1 MLKRRL
7 KASEYKYSRQLS
19 VVSRQFRRLF
29 TNDYRLSAVLL
40 LFTIHCSLFT
50 FSCASKRIELP
61 DYEGADIKKIITE
74 RSSIKGVNATFHVE
88 FEKTDSTIAGDAAL
102 TLTERTLDLRIYSM
116 GFLMAEIKETDG
128 IIKSAPPSDRNKNI
142 ILVEGL
148 RSSMLWWLIK
158 DYEIEEQN
166 GNYHIRN
173 SSRKIVID
181 KKTMLPVSQTIELD
195 SGKELRI
202 SYEEPANSNGFWYP
216 SRMKIELSKYV
227 VKLQIK
233 SISSIPHSAQGQQ
246 QQP

>member
-1 MLKRRL
+1 MLFCP
-7 KASEYKYSRQLS
+7 YYP
-19 VVSRQFRRLF
+19 
-29 TNDYRLSAVLL
+29 VLP
-40 LFTIHCSLFT
+40 
-50 FSCASKRIELP
+50 REVELP
-61 DYEGADIKKIITE
+61 DYEGIDVRTVITE

-102 TLTERTLDLRIYSM
+102 TLTDRTLDLRIYSM

-166 GNYHIRN
+166 NSYLIRN

-195 SGKELRI
+195 PGKNSASLTR
-202 SYEEPANSNGFWYP
+202 EPANSDGFWYP

-227 VKLQIK
+227 VKLKIK

-246 QQP
+246 

>member
-7 KASEYKYSRQLS
+7 KASEYKIQDSG
-19 VVSRQFRRLF
+19 FRIKKSCIMYHASF
-29 TNDYRLSAVLL
+29 LL
-40 LFTIHCSLFT
+40 LVIHCSLFT
-50 FSCASKRIELP
+50 LSCTPKRIELP
-61 DYEGADIKKIITE
+61 DYEGVDVKTVITE
-74 RSSIKGVNATFHVE
+74 RKSIKGVNATFHVE

-166 GNYHIRN
+166 SNYHIRN

-202 SYEEPANSNGFWYP
+202 SYGEPANSNGFWYP

-227 VKLQIK
+227 VKLKIK
-233 SISSIPHSAQGQQ
+233 SISSIPHSAQGPQ
-246 QQP
+246 

>member
-7 KASEYKYSRQLS
+7 KRQSGVRIYMKDLMSTIDFRLLRYFS
-19 VVSRQFRRLF
+19 VV
-29 TNDYRLSAVLL
+29 L
-40 LFTIHCSLFT
+40 LFFL
-50 FSCASKRIELP
+50 FSCTAKRVELP
-61 DYEGADIKKIITE
+61 DYEGIDVRTVITE

-102 TLTERTLDLRIYSM
+102 TLTDRTLDLRIYSM

-128 IIKSAPPSDRNKNI
+128 IIKSTPPSDRNNNT

-148 RSSMLWWLIK
+148 RSSILWWLIK

-166 GNYHIRN
+166 NNYHIRN
-173 SSRKIVID
+173 SSRRIVID
-181 KKTMLPVSQTIELD
+181 KKSMLPVSQTIEFD

-233 SISSIPHSAQGQQ
+233 SIAFIPHSAQGQQ
-246 QQP
+246 